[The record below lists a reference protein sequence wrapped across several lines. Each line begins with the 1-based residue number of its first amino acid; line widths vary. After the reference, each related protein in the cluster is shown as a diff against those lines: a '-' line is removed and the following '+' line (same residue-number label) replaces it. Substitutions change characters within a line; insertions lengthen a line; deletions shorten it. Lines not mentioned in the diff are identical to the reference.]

1 MKMITSN
8 ILGFSICFLYCIL
21 KIQTTIMPG
30 SDFEK
35 MDDGTFRK
43 KMDNTMN
50 LDTCKKQAAPVAMW
64 TWGHIHTKF

>member
-1 MKMITSN
+1 
-8 ILGFSICFLYCIL
+8 
-21 KIQTTIMPG
+21 MPG

>member
-1 MKMITSN
+1 MICQISWHFQFVFYTATQNSN
-8 ILGFSICFLYCIL
+8 N
-21 KIQTTIMPG
+21 MPG